1 MKELTKSIVAGV
13 SAVALAGGV
22 GAGLAYADTPS
33 DDPTA
38 SPTVTSTSR
47 PTETP
52 KAKPNGKGDQTGG
65 RGGFARRRL
74 LARALHGEATLAGD
88 EHRVV
93 AFQRGEVQKVG
104 QTSVTVKSNDGFVE
118 TYALSDD
125 TKVRENGEQAK
136 IADIDTSDR
145 VLVVALKDDSTL
157 NARRVVVRGQ

>member
-13 SAVALAGGV
+13 STVALAGGV

-93 AFQRGEVQKVG
+93 AFQRGEVQKVSG
-104 QTSVTVKSNDGFVE
+104 TSVAVKSNDGFTE
-118 TYALSDD
+118 TYALSSD
-125 TKVRENGEQAK
+125 TKVRENREKAK
-136 IADIDTSDR
+136 VSDIDTSDR
-145 VLVVALKDDSTL
+145 VMVVALKDDSAL
-157 NARRVVVRGQ
+157 SARRVIIRSQ

>member
-13 SAVALAGGV
+13 STVALAGGV

-38 SPTVTSTSR
+38 SPTVTSTSS

-52 KAKPNGKGDQTGG
+52 KAKPNGKGDQTGD

-74 LARALHGEATLAGD
+74 LARALHGEATLAG
-88 EHRVV
+88 
-93 AFQRGEVQKVG
+93 EVQKVG
-104 QTSVTVKSNDGFVE
+104 RTSVTVKSNDGFVE

-145 VLVVALKDDSTL
+145 VSVVALKDESTL
-157 NARRVVVRGQ
+157 NARRVVVRMSR